1 MKYCKKMSPK
11 TKTKIQ
17 KIFKWT
23 AACAILFKFS
33 SDYVAYQKIHSS
45 VIDAYEVTL
54 YIQKLEQAVEQLIAY
69 PDDEKEL
76 SNVKIEIDHVRRL
89 TRNSTQQNS
98 LTKITT
104 LLHSS
109 PVTVTATAIISE
121 MLAVEAQILQE
132 RLHGGL
138 VQNRELERSFF
149 LALVLDGLLIAL
161 LLVSFYIEIR
171 RRRKIMED
179 LGLSLSALRVSNM
192 ALLEEQV
199 KRQGAVKTTVHD
211 LKNPLGSIRGFA
223 ELLGDDSTS
232 RESIQEFSSIIR
244 RISQSS
250 LELVDSLLST
260 HDKVSYELKPVNL
273 VLILEEI
280 CVQNEAQAKL
290 KGQVF
295 IREFSV
301 SEATVLGNRM
311 KLEELL
317 SNIIS
322 NAIKYSPMSGNIWV
336 RCKIDSKN
344 VQIEVEDQGPGFTGD
359 DKTKAFHYAQ
369 VLSAK
374 PTGNESSTGYGL
386 FIVKQIAEFHKG
398 SIEINES
405 RTGIGACV
413 SLLVP
418 RLAVRNLEASP

>member
-1 MKYCKKMSPK
+1 MSPK

-23 AACAILFKFS
+23 VVCAIIFKFS
-33 SDYVAYQKIHSS
+33 TDYIAYQKIHSS
-45 VIDAYEVTL
+45 VIDAFDVTL
-54 YIQKLEQAVEQLIAY
+54 QIQKLEQAVEQLIAH
-69 PDDEKEL
+69 PDDKKIV
-76 SNVKIEIDHVRRL
+76 SNVKIEIEYVRKL
-89 TRNSTQQNS
+89 TQNSSQQNS

-104 LLHSS
+104 LLQSS
-109 PVTVTATAIISE
+109 PATAKAIISE

-138 VQNRELERSFF
+138 IQNRELERSFF
-149 LALVLDGLLIAL
+149 LALILDGFLIVL
-161 LLVSFYIEIR
+161 LLVSSYFEIR
-171 RRRKIMED
+171 RRRKIIED
-179 LGLSLSALRVSNM
+179 LGLSLSALSASNM
-192 ALLEEQV
+192 ALLEEQM
-199 KRQGAVKTTVHD
+199 KRQRAVKTTVHD

-260 HDKVSYELKPVNL
+260 NDKAAYELKAVNL
-273 VLILEEI
+273 VSILEEI

-290 KGQVF
+290 KSQVF

-301 SEATVLGNRM
+301 PEAMVLGNRM

-322 NAIKYSPMSGNIWV
+322 NAIKYSPMSANIWV
-336 RCKIDSKN
+336 RCKIVNKN

-359 DKTKAFHYAQ
+359 DKTKAFQYAQ

-386 FIVKQIAEFHKG
+386 FMAKQIAEFHKG

-405 RTGIGACV
+405 KTGACV
-413 SLLVP
+413 SFLVP